1 MSITVRNDTTGTLGR
16 QISEDVLET
25 TDEEESVSEY
35 AETSV
40 SEYAE
45 TSDSEEESV
54 SAKIQEEA
62 SLKSKIVDAKSLQN
76 NGLAIA
82 GSL

>member
-35 AETSV
+35 AETS
-40 SEYAE
+40 
-45 TSDSEEESV
+45 DSEEESELV

-62 SLKSKIVDAKSLQN
+62 SLKSKIVDAKSLQI

>member
-1 MSITVRNDTTGTLGR
+1 MKESMSITVRNDTTGTLSR

-45 TSDSEEESV
+45 TSDSEEESELV
-54 SAKIQEEA
+54 SAKMA
-62 SLKSKIVDAKSLQN
+62 VRKKSKKYLNNWLQ
-76 NGLAIA
+76 
-82 GSL
+82 